1 MSFDISGNLVLVA
14 LLVPVGLVFA
24 IATMPRWLI
33 RSVSKHSLWRLR
45 DEVVDD
51 SLSGMLPA
59 DHPAVRELVA
69 RLEWAISESRSF
81 DLLHLMVWNRAKR
94 EVHPKVLESRARV
107 PDLTSL
113 PSDQEERIRA
123 YRGCYDSVAIR
134 ALLLSSWIGI
144 GIVFWTAIPVAFKV
158 LLGTGGTEYAHQRSL
173 PGGLRVVV
181 RVATEEVAE
190 DTKLGQ
196 RAREFVN
203 EKGPALELVPAL
215 A

>member
-1 MSFDISGNLVLVA
+1 MSFDISGNIVLIA

-33 RSVSKHSLWRLR
+33 RSMSKHSLWRLR

-51 SLSGMLPA
+51 ALAGALPA

-94 EVHPKVLESRARV
+94 QVHPKVLQSRSRV

-113 PSDQEERIRA
+113 SSDHEERIRS
-123 YRGCYDSVAIR
+123 YRECYDSVAIR

-144 GIVFWTAIPVAFKV
+144 GIVLWTAIPVAFKV
-158 LLGTGGTEYAHQRSL
+158 LLGKRETEYAHQRSL

-181 RVATEEVAE
+181 RVATNEVAE
-190 DTKLGQ
+190 DTKIGRQ
-196 RAREFVN
+196 AREFVN
-203 EKGPALELVPAL
+203 EKGPALKLAPAL